1 MRLSARDIVDDDVPD
16 DESDN
21 ESDLTKECYDR
32 DTAPDSG
39 VKYRPEASD
48 G

>member
-1 MRLSARDIVDDDVPD
+1 VRLWHCDIVED
-16 DESDN
+16 DESDVI
-21 ESDLTKECYDR
+21 EECCDR

-39 VKYRPEASD
+39 VKYRPEAFD

>member
-1 MRLSARDIVDDDVPD
+1 MAPENVIRDHSDPD
-16 DESDN
+16 MVEVGS
-21 ESDLTKECYDR
+21 ER

-39 VKYRPEASD
+39 VKYRPEALD

>member
-1 MRLSARDIVDDDVPD
+1 MRLWACDIVDDDESHDEPD
-16 DESDN
+16 VTE
-21 ESDLTKECYDR
+21 ECCDR

>member
-1 MRLSARDIVDDDVPD
+1 VRRLPAHDIVDYG
-16 DESDN
+16 ESDMT
-21 ESDLTKECYDR
+21 EECYDR